1 MTLPLAVSPSVLTP
15 GLYLKIN
22 LLSGAGSVSSAI
34 LRILL
39 MASKSSSG
47 TLVNDTE
54 VRVGGGE
61 DSGGVAYGIGTV
73 GHLAAK
79 QLYKAY
85 PSAVIDFVSPA
96 PGAGAATTAITVSG
110 APSSNNGIEV
120 IAKGLV
126 FDVGW
131 LVGETPDN
139 VRDKLIVAINSRTDR
154 LPFVAS
160 SGGTGIV
167 TCTFKTLGNIG
178 NDCKL
183 RCRMTVPQS
192 GTEAVTPTT
201 MTNFTGGTTDGD
213 FTNAIEAA
221 QGREYHYIVPCIS
234 NTDACLTSSSSNI
247 ERILQVVQQ
256 YNEGIDAKLQQIIYA
271 STLTQSA
278 AEAAA
283 VARNVGYCQHVLC
296 VNGGSLP
303 AEFAAA
309 EAGDRLAAISLDPAA
324 NRIGNQ
330 IGTSLYG
337 SADITSDKPT
347 PTQTESAIGNGVSI
361 ISYDMAENLITVRP
375 VTTFSQNAAGGPDR
389 RLLDT
394 QNVDATYIIARDLR
408 SAIPA
413 EFPNAKIQKDS
424 PPGADPTPTG
434 VIEERDVKTFVISR
448 LRAWER
454 GGVILKSALDAAI
467 ADGSLAVEVNANDP
481 SQVDILVPLKII
493 PPLAK
498 FGVVVNR
505 EPVTVT

>member
-1 MTLPLAVSPSVLTP
+1 MSLPLAVSPSVLTP
-15 GLYLKIN
+15 GLYLKVN
-22 LLSGAGSVSSAI
+22 LLAGAGSVSSAI
-34 LRILL
+34 LRVLL
-39 MASKSSSG
+39 MASKSSTG
-47 TLVNDTE
+47 TLTNDTE

-61 DSGGVAYGIGTV
+61 DSAGIAYGVGTP

-85 PSAVIDFVSPA
+85 PSAVVDFVSPA
-96 PGAGAATTAITVSG
+96 PGSGVATTTITVSG
-110 APSSNNGIEV
+110 APTANTGIEV
-120 IAKGLV
+120 TAKGLI

-139 VRDKLIVAINSRTDR
+139 VRDKIIVAINSRTER

-160 SGGTGIV
+160 IGGTGIV
-167 TCTFKTLGNIG
+167 TCTFKTAGRVG
-178 NDCKL
+178 NDCKI
-183 RCRMTVPQS
+183 RCRLTVPQT
-192 GTEAVTPTT
+192 GTEAVLPTT
-201 MTNFTGGTTDGD
+201 MTNFSGGSTDAD
-213 FTNAIEAA
+213 FTNAMDAA
-221 QGREYHYIVPCIS
+221 QGREYHFIVPCIS
-234 NTDACLTSSSSNI
+234 NTDACTTSSSSNV
-247 ERILQVVQQ
+247 ERLLAHIQQ
-256 YNEGIDAKLQQIIYA
+256 FNEGIDAKLQSIVYA
-271 STLTQSA
+271 STSSQAL

-303 AEFAAA
+303 CEFAAA

-324 NRIGNQ
+324 NRIGNI
-330 IGTSLYG
+330 IGNELYG
-337 SADITSDKPT
+337 SADVTTDKPT
-347 PTQTESAIGNGVSI
+347 PSQTESAIGNGVSI
-361 ISYDMAENLITVRP
+361 ISYDMAENLLAVRP
-375 VTTFSQNAAGGPDR
+375 VTTYSQNSAGGPDR

-408 SAIPA
+408 SSIPA

-424 PPGADPTPTG
+424 APGADPAPAG

-448 LRAWER
+448 LRAWQR
-454 GGVILKSALDAAI
+454 GGVVLQSALDAAI

-481 SQVDILVPLKII
+481 SQVDILVPLQII